1 MTDFDDWLA
10 RTFAETDGFTMLIVL
25 VAARGGRID
34 LLKSAHLHV
43 IGDEMGWAEMAA
55 YFDGSGADWDAVALF
70 RADRDG
76 LVGDKLAAE
85 RLDALMRALRGD
97 RTLIREGVFFNRD
110 GLTLR
115 LDDAQPQQQPHPP
128 VLR

>member
-10 RTFAETDGFTMLIVL
+10 KTFAETGGFTLLIVL
-25 VAARGGRID
+25 VAAREGRID

-43 IGDEMGWAEMAA
+43 IGDEMSWPELAA

-76 LVGDKLAAE
+76 LVKDRIAKD

-97 RTLIREGVFFNRD
+97 RTLIREAAFFNRD
-110 GLTLR
+110 GLTLQ
-115 LDDAQPQQQPHPP
+115 LDEAEPQPP